1 MSTRIRINFKPHT
14 IFLQISQ
21 FFPNETGES
30 GNRNRISPPLR
41 ESKTVLESGFQA
53 VDSGFQDLDSSLCQW
68 NLDSGFQ
75 SLVGFR
81 TPWPVSRIPKPR
93 ISDSTNK
100 NLPDSRIRIPLHGA
114 TPHCFET
121 ALQSG
126 GHMNPDKK
134 ICDLRNVW
142 IPVDMALQSYQA
154 APSGFFFLVQIRAF
168 VINSQWNFQIQI

>member
-41 ESKTVLESGFQA
+41 EYKTVLE
-53 VDSGFQDLDSSLCQW
+53 SGFQDLDSSLCQW

-81 TPWPVSRIPKPR
+81 TPWPVFRIPKPR
-93 ISDSTNK
+93 ISH
-100 NLPDSRIRIPLHGA
+100 SRIRIPLHGA

-142 IPVDMALQSYQA
+142 IPVGMALQSYQA
-154 APSGFFFLVQIRAF
+154 GPSGFFFLVQIRAF
-168 VINSQWNFQIQI
+168 VINSHWNFQIQI

>member
-14 IFLQISQ
+14 IFSQISE

-30 GNRNRISPPLR
+30 GNRNRISPPLS
-41 ESKTVLESGFQA
+41 ESKTVLESGFQ
-53 VDSGFQDLDSSLCQW
+53 DMDSSLCQW

-81 TPWPVSRIPKPR
+81 TPWAVFRIPKPR

-100 NLPDSRIRIPLHGA
+100 NLLDSRIRIPLHGA

-121 ALQSG
+121 TLQSG

-134 ICDLRNVW
+134 YATWKMSEFLWTWPCIV
-142 IPVDMALQSYQA
+142 IKPALQ
-154 APSGFFFLVQIRAF
+154 GFSFLCK
-168 VINSQWNFQIQI
+168 